1 MRAYSTGTTQQ
12 ETPLLFKSSTK
23 SAHIA
28 LIVLE
33 GEGRLDHVHERRQLL
48 VAEHRLVPVVMIESP
63 RHQVRADIDR
73 ERQCCWALASRSKA
87 SPLDDLRQ
95 ILYISDKFETG
106 VS

>member
-1 MRAYSTGTTQQ
+1 MAGS
-12 ETPLLFKSSTK
+12 ESWLKNK
-23 SAHIA
+23 
-28 LIVLE
+28 IVLQQK
-33 GEGRLDHVHERRQLL
+33 GDYGVALFRVL
-48 VAEHRLVPVVMIESP
+48 VAERRLVPGVMIESP